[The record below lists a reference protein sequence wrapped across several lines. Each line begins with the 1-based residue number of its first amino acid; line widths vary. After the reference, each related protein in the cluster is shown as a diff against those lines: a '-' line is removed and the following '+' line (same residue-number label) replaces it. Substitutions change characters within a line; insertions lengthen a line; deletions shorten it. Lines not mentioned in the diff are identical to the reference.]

1 MFINLTVQLINGIF
15 FDQYNLSIGTPVYT
29 KKFSLMEIII
39 GPLIYIGTI
48 VIKDWPASQ
57 LDLNMLQKRTTEVK
71 FSREMEYIPYYLCPD
86 LI

>member
-1 MFINLTVQLINGIF
+1 
-15 FDQYNLSIGTPVYT
+15 
-29 KKFSLMEIII
+29 MEIII

-71 FSREMEYIPYYLCPD
+71 FSREMEYIPYFLCPD